1 MGFGKFLLFFF
12 FNIFKSPYYL
22 SYPMV
27 FIYCARRVFKPYIL
41 SSVIIVKLP
50 FPLRAELLEQK
61 KKECD
66 SVPEFVQKY
75 AVPQMVIKLRQGAGR
90 LIRSETD
97 TSIIAILDSRAAK
110 GSRHRNRVLKA
121 LNKYPLVNTIDE
133 LEAFIRSVKPDEYWQ
148 SDHNTTEGE

>member
-1 MGFGKFLLFFF
+1 
-12 FNIFKSPYYL
+12 
-22 SYPMV
+22 MV

-148 SDHNTTEGE
+148 SDQNTTEGE